1 MPSIFRKFLPF
12 VAVFAVAAFGSP
24 AGAAP
29 EAELWER
36 WTAHDPA
43 ATATIDHGGWERFV
57 ETYVTASP
65 DGVNR
70 LAYSRVS
77 AADRAAL
84 EGYIDGLAA
93 LEISRYGRDEQ
104 FAYWINLYN
113 ALTIAVVLDRYPV
126 KSILDIAIS
135 PGLFAIGPWGKKL
148 ITVEGEALSLDDIE
162 HRILRPI
169 WRDPR
174 IHYAVNCA
182 AIGCPN
188 LATMAFTGANAEDM
202 LTRAAYDYVNN
213 PRGAELRDGRLVVSS
228 IYEWYKA
235 DFGDSDA
242 GVIRHLRQY
251 AEPELASALEGV
263 TRIADDDYDWALNE
277 AERPAAV
284 ATARRKGSLGGDR

>member
-1 MPSIFRKFLPF
+1 MPSIFRKFIPLM
-12 VAVFAVAAFGSP
+12 AVFAVAAIGSP

-29 EAELWER
+29 KAELWER

-43 ATATIDHGGWERFV
+43 ATATIDHGRWERFV
-57 ETYVTASP
+57 KTYVTASP

-84 EGYIDGLAA
+84 DDYIDRLAA
-93 LEISRYGRDEQ
+93 FEISRYGRDEQ
-104 FAYWINLYN
+104 LAYWINLYN
-113 ALTIAVVLDRYPV
+113 ALTIAVVLDHYPV

-135 PGLFAIGPWGKKL
+135 PGLFSIGPWGKKL
-148 ITVEGEALSLDDIE
+148 VTVDGEALSLDDIE

-182 AIGCPN
+182 SIGCPN

-202 LTRAAYDYVNN
+202 LTRTARDYVNN
-213 PRGAELRDGRLVVSS
+213 PRGAELRNGRLVVSGGGGGW
-228 IYEWYKA
+228 EE
-235 DFGDSDA
+235 DFGDSDV

-251 AEPELASALEGV
+251 ARPNLAAALDGV
-263 TRIADDDYDWALNE
+263 TRIAADDYDWALNE
-277 AERPAAV
+277 AERPASTT
-284 ATARRKGSLGGDR
+284 TAPPRGSFGGER